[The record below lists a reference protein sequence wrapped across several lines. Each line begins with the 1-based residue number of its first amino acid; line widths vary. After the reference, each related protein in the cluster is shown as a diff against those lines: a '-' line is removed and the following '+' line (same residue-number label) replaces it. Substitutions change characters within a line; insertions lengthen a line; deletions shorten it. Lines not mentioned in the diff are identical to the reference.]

1 MFLFHLCFLHPQDLT
16 FFVCQQALPEPELDA
31 ESRAAF
37 DTAYDNIRAFHE
49 AQRAADVEV
58 ETMPGVHCRRVTR
71 PIGVL
76 HLRSTWLLLSRCKAP
91 AEHKTQAIAFLRAK
105 MCLCCCLDGPPTQAD
120 WRTCSL
126 DFYW

>member
-1 MFLFHLCFLHPQDLT
+1 MVLFHLCFHDLT
-16 FFVCQQALPEPELDA
+16 FFVCLQALPEPELDA

-76 HLRSTWLLLSRCKAP
+76 HLRWA
-91 AEHKTQAIAFLRAK
+91 
-105 MCLCCCLDGPPTQAD
+105 LDVPI
-120 WRTCSL
+120 
-126 DFYW
+126 